1 MLRSIRSASI
11 VAAIL
16 FLFAQPARS
25 DGEGC
30 ADAVKRYAIL
40 ASDAVDPDV
49 FVWDR
54 RMILIRYSSG
64 VWMAPYRILRHTLLE
79 KPGTRA
85 LVISCMPYAVRSRFS
100 GTVQNAVGIRI
111 LNGEDRGRYGWVV
124 EEDVHYYR

>member
-1 MLRSIRSASI
+1 VLPSVRSTSI

-25 DGEGC
+25 DGAGC
-30 ADAVKRYAIL
+30 VGAVKRHAIL

-54 RMILIRYSSG
+54 RLVLVRYSSG
-64 VWMAPYRILRHTLLE
+64 VWMATYRILRHTLLE
-79 KPGTRA
+79 KPGTHA
-85 LVISCMPYAVRSRFS
+85 VVVSCVPYAVHSRFS
-100 GTVQNAVGIRI
+100 GTVQDAVGIRI
-111 LNGEDRGRYGWVV
+111 LGGQDRGRYGWVV